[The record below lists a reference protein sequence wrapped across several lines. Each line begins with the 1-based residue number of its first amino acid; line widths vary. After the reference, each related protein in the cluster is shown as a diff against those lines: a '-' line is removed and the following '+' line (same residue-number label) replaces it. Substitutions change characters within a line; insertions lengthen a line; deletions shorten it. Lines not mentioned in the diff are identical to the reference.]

1 MLQIKPL
8 TPTEKKMAKRFSCS
22 KFPSIQLTQLIN
34 THLMPRPKRSRN
46 LAAAIWEVIATSCP
60 HTLGGQMSLV
70 PQSYQRGN
78 TCTHLSHSGSHAR
91 TWVSVIRKVCV
102 TELTSFK
109 KRCLTELTG
118 LNSAKRR
125 WPPIRDLLQAAKD
138 VSTSTTHSSH
148 LWTSPSQDSQLM
160 NSRSVSAL
168 IQPPPSTS
176 HYSFQ

>member
-1 MLQIKPL
+1 
-8 TPTEKKMAKRFSCS
+8 MAKRFSCL
-22 KFPSIQLTQLIN
+22 KFTSIPLTQLIN
-34 THLMPRPKRSRN
+34 TQLMLGPKRSRN

-60 HTLGGQMSLV
+60 HTLGGEMTLV

-91 TWVSVIRKVCV
+91 TWASVIRKVCV
-102 TELTSFK
+102 
-109 KRCLTELTG
+109 TELTG

-125 WPPIRDLLQAAKD
+125 WPPTRELLQEAKD
-138 VSTSTTHSSH
+138 VATSTTHSSH

-168 IQPPPSTS
+168 IQPPSSTS